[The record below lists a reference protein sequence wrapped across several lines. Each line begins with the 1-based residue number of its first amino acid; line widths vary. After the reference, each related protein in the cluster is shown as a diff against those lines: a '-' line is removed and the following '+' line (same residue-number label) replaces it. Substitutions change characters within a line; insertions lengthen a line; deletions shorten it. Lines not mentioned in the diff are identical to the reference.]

1 MMMRFL
7 RYPPPRKSDVVTR
20 AVVLPYF
27 GGPEVLELQHNKRLR
42 VLEPNEV
49 LVRTHAAS
57 INSLDI
63 RLRSGYGG
71 SILKHILPFTMGSDV
86 SGEVA
91 KVGSSVRKL
100 KVGQQVFGAS
110 YSGGTWADYCI
121 LSEDELATKPPSIT
135 HVEACAI
142 PFAAAT
148 ARNALKSVGKGDRV
162 LVLGGGG
169 SVGFAAIQLAVASGC
184 HVTATSGSHGI
195 DRILAAGAE
204 QAVDHTVLE
213 DIKLA
218 IKGRFDV
225 VIDTIGAPK
234 TEKIGINVLD
244 KGGRYT
250 KLENGVITSSDRY
263 GMWLG
268 IPMAAPLLLKKKIDY
283 LISHRIEYS
292 HFSVV
297 VDALGLEE
305 VRRLTEAGK
314 LKIPVE
320 KTFPIAQ
327 VREAHEAKD
336 KMDIPGKVVLEFD

>member
-86 SGEVA
+86 SG
-91 KVGSSVRKL
+91 
-100 KVGQQVFGAS
+100 
-110 YSGGTWADYCI
+110 GTWADYCI

-148 ARNALKSVGKGDRV
+148 ARNALESVGKGDRV

-283 LISHRIEYS
+283 LISHRIE
-292 HFSVV
+292 
-297 VDALGLEE
+297 E

-320 KTFPIAQ
+320 KTFPITQ